1 MKTSID
7 SHPSLQ
13 HYLSDLK
20 SLHNCCATSDE
31 WFLKIAK
38 ILQEKDKM
46 IKSLQ
51 SNTEQEMINEKS

>member
-1 MKTSID
+1 MKTSSE
-7 SHPSLQ
+7 SHPTLQ

-31 WFLKIAK
+31 WFLKVAK

-46 IKSLQ
+46 IKNLRENVESTL
-51 SNTEQEMINEKS
+51 TGED

>member
-1 MKTSID
+1 MKTSSD
-7 SHPSLQ
+7 SHPTLQ

-31 WFLKIAK
+31 WFLKVAK

-46 IKSLQ
+46 IKNLRENVESTL
-51 SNTEQEMINEKS
+51 TGED